1 MVNSVFGKIRSVY
14 NSQEIWLLAGDEGV
28 KPGISPLRVLGGKI
42 IKRKLQNIN
51 TRS

>member
-1 MVNSVFGKIRSVY
+1 MVNSVCGKFSSVY

-28 KPGISPLRVLGGKI
+28 KPGISPLRILGGKV
-42 IKRKLQNIN
+42 IKGNIQNIN